1 MVFSSL
7 RSRMAAATVVSGVL
21 VLASCGVFSDQ
32 PVSGSQRMLSDFGA
46 ALDAQDAAR
55 AAALTSAPGQA
66 APTIAATLSGMH
78 AQSVSVRVT
87 KPVEYS
93 DGTADYGLDYRWDL
107 GDGRSYSTST
117 TGTARKLSSGWRIQ
131 WDPTVLAPGLQ
142 NGGSLRLVRTD
153 ATPAP
158 AVLDTARKPWMT
170 PQGLTAVVFDPSS
183 TGDRAASIRR
193 LAAVIAPIAP
203 LVTAPVITQ
212 RVAASGG
219 KPTTVVALRDSDMQV
234 LDGNPA
240 SVPGVSVSR
249 TMTLLT
255 TDRRISSPL
264 AESTAAYWQALRDAT
279 SGWAVQRVD
288 ADGGI
293 TRLAGEQGPP
303 APSFSTTISQSVQ
316 LTVNASV
323 VDVAQPATMLVLDAR
338 SGAIVAAANNDAA
351 DAAGADLDNAVTPG
365 STLDPVLGAIAA
377 TTGDDR
383 DAGEKALHSLGLGVD
398 YTVPG
403 VTAAATNRATVSAAG
418 LDSAPQVSALS
429 MGALGVAI
437 ARMAGV
443 APTFV
448 RGTTT
453 TVRGGALGP
462 IDPALG
468 ARIAAAMRTTA
479 ASGDASDLTGAPD
492 LRALVGTNG
501 PQGPGWF
508 VGITR
513 GQVIVVHCA
522 GEKSGSAALQVVQ
535 KYLRQR

>member
-1 MVFSSL
+1 MRFFSL
-7 RSRMAAATVVSGVL
+7 RSRVAAATVVSGVL

-32 PVSGSQRMLSDFGA
+32 PVTGSQRMLADFGA

-66 APTIAATLSGMH
+66 APTIAATLAGMH
-78 AQSVSVRVT
+78 AQDVSVRVT

-93 DGTADYGLDYRWDL
+93 DGTADYGLDYTWDL
-107 GDGRSYSTST
+107 GDGRTYTTST

-170 PQGLTAVVFDPSS
+170 PQGLTAVVFDPSA
-183 TGDRAASIRR
+183 TQNRADSIRR
-193 LAAVIAPIAP
+193 LADVIAPIAP
-203 LVTAPVITQ
+203 LITAPVISR
-212 RVAASGG
+212 RVDAAGG
-219 KPTTVVALRDSDMQV
+219 KPTTVVSLRDSDMQV
-234 LDGNPA
+234 LAGNPA
-240 SVPGVSVSR
+240 SVPGVSVNR
-249 TMTLLT
+249 TVALLT

-264 AESTAAYWQALRDAT
+264 AESTADYWQALRDAT
-279 SGWAVQRVD
+279 SGWAVQRVA
-288 ADGGI
+288 ADGGV
-293 TRLAGEQGPP
+293 TRLAGQQGPP
-303 APSFSTTISQSVQ
+303 APSFSTTIAPPVQ
-316 LTVNASV
+316 LSVNASV
-323 VDVAQPATMLVLDAR
+323 VDVAQPATMLVLDAG
-338 SGAIVAAANNDAA
+338 SGAILAAANNDAA
-351 DAAGADLDNAVTPG
+351 DTAGADLDNLVTPG
-365 STLDPVLGAIAA
+365 STLDPVLGAISAA
-377 TTGDDR
+377 AGDDR
-383 DAGEKALHSLGLGVD
+383 GAQDKALHSLGLGVD

-403 VTAAATNRATVSAAG
+403 VTAVSTRGASITAAG

-429 MGALGVAI
+429 MGALGVAV

-453 TVRGGALGP
+453 TVRGGELGP
-462 IDPALG
+462 IDPALA
-468 ARIAAAMRTTA
+468 ARIRAAMRTTA
-479 ASGDASDLTGAPD
+479 VSGDASDLTGAPD

-508 VGITR
+508 VGVTR

-522 GEKSGSAALQVVQ
+522 GERSGSAALQVVQ

>member
-1 MVFSSL
+1 MASISL
-7 RSRMAAATVVSGVL
+7 RTRVAVASVVSGVL

-32 PVSGSQRMLSDFGA
+32 QVSGSHRMLDEFGA
-46 ALDAQDAAR
+46 ALAAQDAGR

-66 APTIAATLSGMH
+66 APQIASTLSGMH
-78 AQSVSVRVT
+78 AQSVKVSVTR
-87 KPVEYS
+87 PVEYS
-93 DGTADYGLDYRWDL
+93 DGTADYGLDYTWDL
-107 GDGRSYSTST
+107 GSGRSYTTQT
-117 TGTARKLSSGWRIQ
+117 TGTARKLSSGWRVQ

-142 NGGSLRLVRTD
+142 TGGALRLVRTD

-170 PQGLTAVVFDPSS
+170 PQGLTAVVIDPSA
-183 TGDRAASIRR
+183 TRDRAASVRR

-203 LVTAPVITQ
+203 LITAPVIEQ
-212 RVAASGG
+212 RIDAAGG
-219 KPTTVVALRDSDMQV
+219 KPTTVVSLRDSDMAV
-234 LDGNPA
+234 LAGNPA
-240 SVPGVSVSR
+240 AVPGVTVTR
-249 TMTLLT
+249 NVTLLT

-279 SGWAVQRVD
+279 SGWAVQRVA

-303 APSFSTTISQSVQ
+303 APSFSTTINPPVQ

-338 SGAIVAAANNDAA
+338 SGAILAAADNDAA
-351 DAAGADLDNAVTPG
+351 DAAGAGLDDLVTPG
-365 STLDPVLGAIAA
+365 STLDPVLGAIDAA
-377 TTGDDR
+377 
-383 DAGEKALHSLGLGVD
+383 AGGNRNAAEKSLHSLGLGVD

-403 VTAAATNRATVSAAG
+403 VTAANTGRAGISAAG

-443 APTFV
+443 APSFV
-448 RGTTT
+448 RGTTS
-453 TVRGGALGP
+453 TVRGGELGP
-462 IDPALG
+462 VDPTVG
-468 ARIAAAMRTTA
+468 ARIAAAMRSTATT
-479 ASGDASDLTGAPD
+479 GDASDLTGASD

-513 GQVIVVHCA
+513 GQVVVVHCA